1 MVHPLVTQL
10 HFARSEFARCF
21 EGVNPD
27 EASRRVE
34 PMNSLSWTVG
44 HLALQEHALW
54 IQLAQGRNIA
64 PDLRERF
71 GTGQPASTPPWI
83 EMWEL
88 WQTITKEADKYL
100 LTLQP
105 ENLKDHLMWEGKPR
119 PEDVGTLLLRNIFHY
134 WFHLGK
140 AHSVRQMLGHVNLP
154 MYVGNMPTVRH
165 SLEPKAE

>member
-10 HFARSEFARCF
+10 YFTRNEFARCF
-21 EGVNPD
+21 EAINPE

-44 HLALQEHALW
+44 HLALQEHAFW

-64 PDLRERF
+64 PGLRQLV
-71 GTGQPASTPPWI
+71 GTGQPASTPPWN

-88 WQTITKEADKYL
+88 WQTVTREADVYL
-100 LTLQP
+100 LKFQP
-105 ENLKDHLMWEGKPR
+105 ENLKDRFVREGKPM
-119 PEDVGTLLLRNIFHY
+119 PDDEGTLLLRNIYHY

-140 AHSVRQMLGHVNLP
+140 AHSIRQMLGHANLP
-154 MYVGNMPTVRH
+154 MYVGNMSTVRH
-165 SLEPKAE
+165 TLEEGVG

>member
-21 EGVNPD
+21 EGVNPE

-105 ENLKDHLMWEGKPR
+105 ENLKVHLMWEGKP
-119 PEDVGTLLLRNIFHY
+119 
-134 WFHLGK
+134 
-140 AHSVRQMLGHVNLP
+140 
-154 MYVGNMPTVRH
+154 
-165 SLEPKAE
+165 